1 MLPCT
6 CAATVQGN
14 ALPMR
19 VARASGRKGGDN
31 ELDLVLDGLLLL
43 LHFGL
48 QKRHRRRET
57 VMTELE

>member
-1 MLPCT
+1 
-6 CAATVQGN
+6 
-14 ALPMR
+14 MR